1 MTTSF
6 LINWFGS
13 LAGGLLSGS
22 LAELIAAKNFS
33 TTTSGD
39 YSMKKSLLAL
49 AVLGAFAGVAQ
60 AQTSVTIY
68 GSFDAGVRYMDNQNA
83 NGNSKTTMSS
93 AGTYN
98 SNRLGFKG
106 VEDLG
111 GGLNAHFTLETGFNS
126 GSGANADAS
135 RFFNRSAFVGL
146 GSQWGSLDLGRQ
158 YTVAFKTVGAYDPF
172 NYKFTGIIPTSG
184 ASISAGTRNDNDIQY
199 TGTFGPL
206 TARAEYALGENTG
219 GGSNGTAAAL
229 GATFATGPFSVGGA
243 YTKKKPS
250 VGAVGAVTSP
260 TTGLITTVAVPG
272 QFQENTNWTVGGA
285 FTFGPGRIAAGY
297 QQESQDRN
305 IGGEATQK
313 NAWLGGSWDIT
324 PALGITA
331 AWYETHADGFG
342 VQGNNSGKRQL
353 AVLGA
358 TYALSKRTNFYADV
372 DYARFKGAL
381 ASNGTGNTVANQ
393 TYLSGAGTSGAAG
406 TQLGL
411 GAASGQDSQVGFS
424 VGINHLF

>member
-1 MTTSF
+1 

-13 LAGGLLSGS
+13 LAGGLPTGS
-22 LAELIAAKNFS
+22 LAELNAAKNFS

-68 GSFDAGVRYMDNQNA
+68 GSFDAGVRNQQDQNA
-83 NGNSKTTMSS
+83 SGNSRTTMSS

-98 SNRLGFKG
+98 SNRIGFKG

-111 GGLNAHFTLETGFNS
+111 GGLNAHFTLESGFNS
-126 GSGANADAS
+126 GTGANTDS

-146 GSQWGSLDLGRQ
+146 GGAWGSIDLGRQ

-172 NYKFTGIIPTSG
+172 NYKFTGIIPTSQ

-206 TARAEYALGENTG
+206 TARAEYALGERTG
-219 GGSNGTAAAL
+219 GGSGGTAAAV
-229 GATFATGPFSVGGA
+229 GATFATGPFSVGAA
-243 YTKKKPS
+243 YTKRQPT
-250 VGAVGAVTSP
+250 VGAIAAVVNPVTGA
-260 TTGLITTVAVPG
+260 TTTAAVPG
-272 QFQENTNWTVGGA
+272 QDQDNTHYTVGGA

-297 QQESQDRN
+297 AHEEQDRASSFASVGVPARV
-305 IGGEATQK
+305 GGEAKQK
-313 NAWLGGSWDIT
+313 NAWIGGSYDIT
-324 PALGITA
+324 PALGLTA
-331 AWYETHADGFG
+331 AYYHTKAEGFG
-342 VQGNNSGKRQL
+342 LNGAGSGKRQL
-353 AVLGA
+353 FIVGA

-372 DYARFKGAL
+372 DFAKFKDGLANGPV
-381 ASNGTGNTVANQ
+381 ASNA
-393 TYLSGAGTSGAAG
+393 YLAGGS

-411 GAASGQDSQVGFS
+411 GSAAANQDKQVGFS
-424 VGINHLF
+424 VGVNHLF

>member
-13 LAGGLLSGS
+13 LAGGLPTGS
-22 LAELIAAKNFS
+22 LAELNAAKNFS
-33 TTTSGD
+33 ITTSGD

-68 GSFDAGVRYMDNQNA
+68 GSFDAGVRDQNKQDA
-83 NGNSKTTMSS
+83 AGHSRVTMNS

-111 GGLNAHFTLETGFNS
+111 GGLNAHFTLETGFLS
-126 GSGANADAS
+126 GSGTNSDTS

-146 GSQWGSLDLGRQ
+146 GGQWGSLDLGRQ

-172 NYKFTGIIPTSG
+172 NYKFTGIIPTSQG
-184 ASISAGTRNDNDIQY
+184 SISAGTRFDNDIQY

-206 TARAEYALGENTG
+206 TARAEYALGEQPGAT
-219 GGSNGTAAAL
+219 SNGGAAAV
-229 GATFATGPFSVGGA
+229 GATFATGPFSVGAA
-243 YTKKKPS
+243 YTRRNPS
-250 VGAVGAVTSP
+250 VGAVPAVVSAA
-260 TTGLITTVAVPG
+260 GLITTPAVAG
-272 QFQENTNWTVGGA
+272 TFQKNTDWTVGGA
-285 FTFGPGRIAAGY
+285 ATFGPARVAIGY
-297 QQESQDRN
+297 SREKQDTS
-305 IGGEATQK
+305 IGGQATQK
-313 NAWLGGSWDIT
+313 NAWVGGSYDIT
-324 PALGITA
+324 PALGLTA
-331 AWYETHADGFG
+331 AYYDTKADGFG
-342 VQGNNSGKRQL
+342 TGAAAANNSGKRQL
-353 AVLGA
+353 FIVGA

-372 DYARFKGAL
+372 DFARYRGALISGTTAANTTNLVGGGPQLGL
-381 ASNGTGNTVANQ
+381 ASNPGQSNQ
-393 TYLSGAGTSGAAG
+393 TG
-406 TQLGL
+406 
-411 GAASGQDSQVGFS
+411 VS